1 MARNI
6 KKRIE
11 VNGGEG
17 LWVGLGGALE
27 KLDLGK
33 LPAGP
38 SEAEVVLEEGGVEK
52 RAKKMGR
59 VVLRREKAHRGGKTV
74 IVIEGFGEHLGDAEI
89 AGVGKR
95 LRVGCGCGGKVEGRV
110 VEIQGD
116 GVGRVREWLMGE
128 GFEVG
133 GIR

>member
-27 KLDLGK
+27 KLDLGQ

-38 SEAEVVLEEGGVEK
+38 SEVEVVTGEKGV
-52 RAKKMGR
+52 KKMGR

-74 IVIEGFGEHLGDAEI
+74 IVIEGFGEHLRDEEI

-116 GVGRVREWLMGE
+116 GVGRVREWLIGE

>member
-38 SEAEVVLEEGGVEK
+38 SEAEVVLEEGGVAK

-74 IVIEGFGEHLGDAEI
+74 IVIEGFGEHLGDEEI

-95 LRVGCGCGGKVEGRV
+95 LRVGCGCGCARCRREEVLSFFFAC
-110 VEIQGD
+110 
-116 GVGRVREWLMGE
+116 GVCVCVWS
-128 GFEVG
+128 VPP
-133 GIR
+133 